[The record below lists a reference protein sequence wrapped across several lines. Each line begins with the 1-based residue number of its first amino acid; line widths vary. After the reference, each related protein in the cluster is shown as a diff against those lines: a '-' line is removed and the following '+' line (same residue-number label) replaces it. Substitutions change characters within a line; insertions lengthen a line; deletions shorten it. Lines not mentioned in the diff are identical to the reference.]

1 MSKVLMVIA
10 PTMFRDEE
18 YALPREILLKA
29 GADVVTA
36 STESGVCTGTLG
48 MKAEATIALAQ
59 ADPDDYDAILF
70 VGGSGASVFFD
81 DPYAHSLAKHALE
94 DMRVVGAI
102 CIAPSILARAGLL
115 DGKRA
120 TAFES
125 QEPDLVEH
133 GALWTGE
140 AVTVSGRIITANGPK
155 AAHDFGTAV
164 AHALGM
170 AA

>member
-36 STESGVCTGTLG
+36 STVPGICTGKLG
-48 MKAEATIALAQ
+48 MKAEATLALDK
-59 ADPDDYDAILF
+59 ADADDYDAILF
-70 VGGSGASVFFD
+70 VGGAGASVFFD
-81 DPYAHSLAKHALE
+81 DPSAHALAKHALE

-102 CIAPSILARAGLL
+102 CVAPSILAHAGLL
-115 DGKRA
+115 EGKRA
-120 TAFES
+120 TAFPS
-125 QEPDLVEH
+125 QEHDMVQH
-133 GALWTGE
+133 GAIWTGDP
-140 AVTVSGRIITANGPK
+140 VTVSGRIITANGPE

-164 AHALGM
+164 AQALGM
-170 AA
+170 AS

>member
-10 PTMFRDEE
+10 PTVFRDEE
-18 YALPREILLKA
+18 YALPREILIKA

-36 STESGVCTGTLG
+36 STEPGECIGKLG
-48 MKAEATIALAQ
+48 MTAEATLALDD

-70 VGGSGASVFFD
+70 VGGAGASVFFD
-81 DPYAHSLAKHALE
+81 DPVAHALAKHAME

-102 CIAPSILARAGLL
+102 CVAPSILARAGLL
-115 DGKRA
+115 EGKRA
-120 TAFES
+120 TAFRS
-125 QEPDLVEH
+125 QERDLVEH
-133 GALWTGE
+133 GAVWTGE
-140 AVTVSGRIITANGPK
+140 PVTVSSRVITANGPE
-155 AAHDFGTAV
+155 AASEFGRAV

>member
-36 STESGVCTGTLG
+36 STEPGVCTGKLG
-48 MKAEATIALAQ
+48 MKAEATIALAN

-70 VGGSGASVFFD
+70 VGGSGASLFFD
-81 DPYAHSLAKHALE
+81 DPAAHALAKHALE

-102 CIAPSILARAGLL
+102 TRKFRGLPPERQLALLLAWDGNNQPQRDRHAGC
-115 DGKRA
+115 
-120 TAFES
+120 
-125 QEPDLVEH
+125 
-133 GALWTGE
+133 
-140 AVTVSGRIITANGPK
+140 
-155 AAHDFGTAV
+155 
-164 AHALGM
+164 
-170 AA
+170 